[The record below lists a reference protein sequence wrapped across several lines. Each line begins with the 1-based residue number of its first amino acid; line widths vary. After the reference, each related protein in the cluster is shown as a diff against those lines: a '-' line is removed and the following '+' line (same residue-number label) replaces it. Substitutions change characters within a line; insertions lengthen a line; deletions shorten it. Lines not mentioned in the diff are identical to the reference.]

1 MRPTV
6 LPVLPV
12 LLLALVVA
20 GCGRL
25 EAAQAIQ
32 TQEAVRASQADQ
44 PITGAPLLDPDRVA
58 VDSSRYDPAT
68 DSLRFSGEVHLRNV
82 RQLTF
87 GGNNAEAYWSP
98 DGQSLVFQ
106 SDWDAINPR
115 GCDQQFVMSAASGAG
130 RSGSGARLVSTGRGR
145 TTCGY
150 FLADGR
156 VVYASTHPGGDACP
170 VTAASL
176 TGRYVWDV
184 FPSYDIYVADAD
196 GSDPEVLVG
205 GAGYDAEMTVSP
217 DGRYAV
223 FTSTRS
229 GDLELWRLDLE
240 TGDLLQLTDTLGY
253 DGGAFFSPDGTKIV
267 WRASRPTGEA
277 ADAYRALLA
286 DDTVMPGALNL
297 FVANADGTDARQIT
311 DLPGAN
317 WAPFFHP
324 SGERVLFASNHHTLG
339 EGGRE
344 FDLFLVDLEG
354 GAPERVTFS
363 GTFDAFPMFSP
374 DGTRLVFASNRRA
387 DRAESRETNVFV
399 ADWVET
405 PDDTDRAF
413 RTAPAA
419 DRPAPPSLVGAGGA
433 AGSFVVRDVP
443 TVSSGMM
450 GEAGGPFSLVS
461 LDDGRVVLGPTD
473 AARADS
479 ASTAWDLGFR
489 GTSVIVNG
497 GASGPGQGGAA
508 WVDEPFDAVTAPPPA
523 EAFVTDGERP
533 CPRGEPTA
541 VCSGSGNGWYRYE
554 APDIVPVPNRTLV
567 VRLADGG
574 YAKVRFVSYYRGAPE
589 EPGSTEPRFYTFEV
603 APLGG

>member
-1 MRPTV
+1 MRLLV
-6 LPVLPV
+6 LPA
-12 LLLALVVA
+12 LALVAA

-25 EAAQAIQ
+25 EAAQAVQ

-44 PITGAPLLDPDRVA
+44 PITGAPLVEPDSAAVA
-58 VDSSRYDPAT
+58 PAGYDPGA
-68 DSLRFSGEVHLRNV
+68 DSLRFSGEAHLRNV

-98 DGQSLVFQ
+98 DGQDLVFQ
-106 SDWDAINPR
+106 SDWDAINPQ
-115 GCDQQFVMSAASGAG
+115 GCDQQFVMSAARGAG
-130 RSGSGARLVSTGRGR
+130 QDGAGARLVSTGRGR

-150 FLADGR
+150 YLADGR
-156 VVYASTHPGGDACP
+156 VVYASTEPGGDACP

-196 GSDPEVLVG
+196 GSNTEVLVG
-205 GAGYDAEMTVSP
+205 GEGYDAEMTVSP

-240 TGDLLQLTDTLGY
+240 TGALLQLTDELGY
-253 DGGAFFSPDGTKIV
+253 DGGAFFSPDGQKIV
-267 WRASRPTGEA
+267 WRASRPTGPD

-286 DDTVMPGALNL
+286 DDTVQPGALNL
-297 FVANADGTDARQIT
+297 FVANADGSDARQIT

-324 SGERVLFASNHHTLG
+324 SGERVLFASNHHTLA

-354 GAPERVTFS
+354 GAPERVTVS

-405 PDDTDRAF
+405 PTDSDRAF
-413 RTAPAA
+413 QTLPAA
-419 DRPAPPSLVGAGGA
+419 ARPAPPSLVSSGGA
-433 AGSFVVRDVP
+433 AGAFFVRDVP
-443 TVSSGMM
+443 TVSSGMR

-461 LDDGRVVLGPTD
+461 LTDGRVVLRPGDT
-473 AARADS
+473 ARADS
-479 ASTAWDLGFR
+479 ASTAWDLGVR
-489 GTSVIVNG
+489 GTSVVVNG
-497 GASGPGQGGAA
+497 GASGPGGAAAA
-508 WVDEPFDAVTAPPPA
+508 WVEAPFDAVTAPPPA
-523 EAFVTDGERP
+523 SAFVTDGERP
-533 CPRGEPTA
+533 CPRGEPAA
-541 VCSGSGNGWYRYE
+541 VCSGSGNGWYLYE
-554 APDIVPVPNRTLV
+554 APNIVPVPDRTLV

-574 YAKVRFVSYYRGAPE
+574 TAKVRFVSYYRGAPE
-589 EPGSTEPRFYTFEV
+589 EPGSTEPRFYTLEV
-603 APLGG
+603 APLDG

>member
-1 MRPTV
+1 MR
-6 LPVLPV
+6 
-12 LLLALVVA
+12 LLALLALSLVA
-20 GCGRL
+20 SGCGRL

-44 PITGAPLLDPDRVA
+44 PITGVPAEGVPADSLA
-58 VDSSRYDPAT
+58 ADSSRYDPGT

-98 DGQSLVFQ
+98 DGQDLVFQ
-106 SDWDAINPR
+106 SDWSAINPR
-115 GCDQQFVMSAASGAG
+115 DCDQQFVMSAARGAG
-130 RSGSGARLVSTGRGR
+130 RSGDGARLVSTGLGR

-150 FLADGR
+150 FLPDGR
-156 VVYASTHPGGDACP
+156 VVYASTQPGGDACP

-196 GSDPEVLVG
+196 GSNTEVLVG

-253 DGGAFFSPDGTKIV
+253 DGGAFFSPDGRQIV

-277 ADAYRALLA
+277 ADEYRALLA
-286 DDTVMPGALNL
+286 DDTVQPGALNL
-297 FVANADGTDARQIT
+297 FVANADGTGARQIT

-324 SGERVLFASNHHTLG
+324 SGERVLFASNHHTLAD
-339 EGGRE
+339 GGRE

-354 GAPERVTFS
+354 GAPERVTVS

-387 DRAESRETNVFV
+387 DRAPSRDTNVFV
-399 ADWVET
+399 ADWVEAPT
-405 PDDTDRAF
+405 AADRAF
-413 RTAPAA
+413 QTL
-419 DRPAPPSLVGAGGA
+419 PAPPASSTPPTSEGGA
-433 AGSFVVRDVP
+433 AEGALLIRDVP

-461 LDDGRVVLGPTD
+461 LEDGRTILGPTD
-473 AARADS
+473 PARADS
-479 ASTAWDLGFR
+479 ASTAWDLGVR

-508 WVDEPFDAVTAPPPA
+508 WVDAPFDAVAAPPPA
-523 EAFVTDGERP
+523 SAFVADGERP

-541 VCSGSGNGWYRYE
+541 VCSGSGNGWYLYQ
-554 APDIVPVPNRTLV
+554 APNIVPVPDRTLV

-589 EPGSTEPRFYTFEV
+589 EPGTTEPRFYTLEV
-603 APLGG
+603 APLDG

>member
-1 MRPTV
+1 MRSIA
-6 LPVLPV
+6 LAAAA
-12 LLLALVVA
+12 LLVA
-20 GCGRL
+20 SGCSRL
-25 EAAQAIQ
+25 DAAQAVQ
-32 TQEAVRASQADQ
+32 NQEAVRASQADQ
-44 PITGAPLLDPDRVA
+44 PITGAPFPGDPDA
-58 VDSSRYDPAT
+58 ADYDAGS
-68 DSLRFSGEVHLRNV
+68 DSLRYTGEVHLRNV

-98 DGQSLVFQ
+98 DGQDLVFQ
-106 SDWDAINPR
+106 SDWDAINPQ
-115 GCDQQFVMSAASGAG
+115 GCDQQFVMSAAAGAG
-130 RSGSGARLVSTGRGR
+130 RSGDGARLVSTGLGR

-150 FLADGR
+150 YLADGR

-176 TGRYVWDV
+176 TGRYVWDI
-184 FPSYDIYVADAD
+184 FPTYDIFVADAD
-196 GSDPEVLVG
+196 GSNTEVLVG
-205 GAGYDAEMTVSP
+205 GEGYDAEMTVSP
-217 DGRYAV
+217 DGRYGV

-240 TGDLLQLTDTLGY
+240 TGEVLQLTDTLGY

-277 ADAYRALLA
+277 AAEYRRLLD
-286 DDTVMPGALNL
+286 DDTVQPGALNL
-297 FVANADGTDARQIT
+297 FVANADGSDARQIT

-324 SGERVLFASNHHTLG
+324 SGEQILFASNHHTLDQ
-339 EGGRE
+339 GGRE

-374 DGTRLVFASNRRA
+374 DGSRLVFASNRRA

-405 PDDTDRAF
+405 PTEADRAF
-413 RTAPAA
+413 TTLPSTPPASA
-419 DRPAPPSLVGAGGA
+419 SSAAASEGALLI
-433 AGSFVVRDVP
+433 RDVA

-461 LDDGRVVLGPTD
+461 LTDGRVVLGPTD

-497 GASGPGQGGAA
+497 GTSGPGGGGAA
-508 WVDEPFDAVTAPPPA
+508 WVDAPFASVTAPPPA
-523 EAFVTDGERP
+523 DAFVTDGDRP

-541 VCSGSGNGWYRYE
+541 VCSGSGNGWYLYQAPNIVP
-554 APDIVPVPNRTLV
+554 APDKTLV

-574 YAKVRFVSYYRGAPE
+574 YAKVRFVSYYRGAPD
-589 EPGSTEPRFYTFEV
+589 EPGSTEPRFYTVEV
-603 APLGG
+603 APLDG